1 MGDLMV
7 RTDEIGSRRRKMT
20 DKTMKKRRLAPAAS
34 LALLLLGGCS
44 FIPEYIRPASPVSE
58 AWPTGPAYADS
69 GAAQP
74 VGSGPQLADL
84 GWEEFFRSPQ
94 LRSLIDQALA
104 NNRDLRV
111 AALNVQQAQAQYRIQ
126 RADLL
131 PSADIGGSLQRQR
144 TPGDLSR
151 TGRATTTSQYDV
163 SVGTTAYEL
172 DLWGRVRS
180 LEQSALESYFAT
192 DQARISTQISLIAEV
207 ANAYLT
213 LLADKELLKLTEDT
227 LRTQRQS
234 YDLTSRSFD
243 RGVGTQLDVAQA
255 RTAVETARA
264 NRAAYVRQIAQ
275 DKNAL
280 NLLVGAPV
288 ADQVLD
294 KAPSLGKADF
304 VANLPVGLPS
314 GLLQRRPD
322 IMQAEYNL
330 RSANADIGAARAAF
344 FPSISLT
351 ASAGTAS
358 ASLSGLFE
366 GGSGAWAFAPQIN
379 LPIFDF
385 GRREANLESA
395 KVQREIGV
403 AQYEKSIQTAFR
415 EVSDALAAQGTLDD
429 QLEAQSSLVD
439 ATRSSYDLSILR
451 YNRGLDSFLNALDSQ
466 RSLYAAQQ
474 DLINARLSQLS
485 NLVTLYKVLGGGAPK
500 TTVAGL

>member
-1 MGDLMV
+1 
-7 RTDEIGSRRRKMT
+7 MT

-44 FIPEYIRPASPVSE
+44 FIPEYIRPASPVPE
-58 AWPTGPAYADS
+58 TYPTGPAYLAS

-74 VGSGPQLADL
+74 VSGGPVLADL
-84 GWEEFFRSPQ
+84 GWEEFFRSAQ
-94 LRSLIDQALA
+94 LRGLIDQALA

-126 RADLL
+126 RSELL
-131 PSADIGGSLQRQR
+131 PTADVGGSLQRQR

-151 TGRATTTSQYDV
+151 TGRPNIASQYDV
-163 SVGTTAYEL
+163 SVGVTSYEL
-172 DLWGRVRS
+172 DLFGRVRS
-180 LEQSALESYFAT
+180 LEQSALESFFAT
-192 DQARISTQISLIAEV
+192 EQARTATQISLIAEV

-213 LLADKELLKLTEDT
+213 LLADKELLRLTEDT

-280 NLLVGAPV
+280 NLLVGSPV

-294 KAPSLGKADF
+294 QAPALGTGDF
-304 VANLPVGLPS
+304 VASLPVGLPS
-314 GLLQRRPD
+314 DLLQRRPD
-322 IMQAEYNL
+322 IIEAEYNL
-330 RSANADIGAARAAF
+330 RAANANIGAARAAF
-344 FPSISLT
+344 FPTISLT

-366 GGSGAWAFAPQIN
+366 GGSGVWAFAPQIN

-385 GRREANLESA
+385 GLREANLESA

-403 AQYEKSIQTAFR
+403 AQYERAIQTAFR
-415 EVSDALAAQGTLDD
+415 EVSDSLAAQGTLED

-439 ATRSSYDLSILR
+439 ATQSSYDLSILR
-451 YNRGLDSFLNALDSQ
+451 YERGLDSFLNALDSQ

-474 DLINARLSQLS
+474 DLINARLSQLT
-485 NLVTLYKVLGGGAPK
+485 NLVTLYKVLGGGAPG
-500 TTVAGL
+500 TTVVGL

>member
-1 MGDLMV
+1 
-7 RTDEIGSRRRKMT
+7 MT

-58 AWPTGPAYADS
+58 AWPTGPAYPARAR
-69 GAAQP
+69 AA
-74 VGSGPQLADL
+74 G
-84 GWEEFFRSPQ
+84 
-94 LRSLIDQALA
+94 
-104 NNRDLRV
+104 
-111 AALNVQQAQAQYRIQ
+111 Q
-126 RADLL
+126 R
-131 PSADIGGSLQRQR
+131 R
-144 TPGDLSR
+144 SR
-151 TGRATTTSQYDV
+151 TGGFGMGGVLPLTPAPQPDRSGSGEQPRPAGRGAERPAGPGAVSHPAGRPAAVGGYRRQPSAPADAGRPVAHRQASIASQYDV
-163 SVGTTAYEL
+163 SVGTTSYEL
-172 DLWGRVRS
+172 DLFGRVRS

-192 DQARISTQISLIAEV
+192 DQARIATQISLIAEV

-294 KAPSLGKADF
+294 KAPSLGKGDF

-330 RSANADIGAARAAF
+330 RAANANIGAARAAF
-344 FPSISLT
+344 FPTISLT

-395 KVQREIGV
+395 KVEREIGV

-415 EVSDALAAQGTLDD
+415 EVSDALAAQGTLDE

>member
-1 MGDLMV
+1 MPN
-7 RTDEIGSRRRKMT
+7 RRRRINGCGLRQRKMT

-44 FIPEYIRPASPVSE
+44 FIPEYIRPVSPVPES
-58 AWPTGPAYADS
+58 WPTGAAYKDS
-69 GAAQP
+69 GAARL
-74 VGSGPQLADL
+74 VSSGPVLADL
-84 GWEEFFRSPQ
+84 GWEEFFRSPP

-126 RADLL
+126 RAELL
-131 PSADIGGSLQRQR
+131 PNADVGGSLTRQR

-151 TGRATTTSQYDV
+151 TGRPMTSSVYDV
-163 SVGTTAYEL
+163 SVGITSYEL
-172 DLWGRVRS
+172 DLFGRVRS
-180 LEQSALESYFAT
+180 LEQSALESFFAT
-192 DQARISTQISLIAEV
+192 DQARVATQISLIAEV

-213 LLADKELLKLTEDT
+213 LLADKELLRLTEDT
-227 LRTQRQS
+227 LRTQQQS
-234 YDLTSRSFD
+234 YDLTSRSFE

-275 DKNAL
+275 DKNVL
-280 NLLVGAPV
+280 SLLVGVPIG
-288 ADQVLD
+288 DQILD
-294 KAPSLGKADF
+294 RAPSLGTGDF
-304 VANLPVGLPS
+304 VATLPVGLPS

-322 IMQAEYNL
+322 IIEAEYNL
-330 RSANADIGAARAAF
+330 RAANANIGAARAAF
-344 FPSISLT
+344 FPTISLT

-366 GGSGAWAFAPQIN
+366 GGSGVWAFAPQIN

-403 AQYEKSIQTAFR
+403 AQYERSIQTAFR
-415 EVSDALAAQGTLDD
+415 EVSDALAAQGTLEE

-439 ATRSSYDLSILR
+439 ATQSSYDLSILR
-451 YNRGLDSFLNALDSQ
+451 YNRGLDSFLSALDSQ

-474 DLINARLSQLS
+474 DLINARLSQLT

>member
-1 MGDLMV
+1 
-7 RTDEIGSRRRKMT
+7 MT
-20 DKTMKKRRLAPAAS
+20 KPRLARLPITAS

-44 FIPEYIRPASPVSE
+44 FIPDYVRPASPVPE
-58 AWPTGPAYADS
+58 AWPV
-69 GAAQP
+69 GAAYTTSSAARPGNGGP
-74 VGSGPQLADL
+74 VLADL
-84 GWEEFFRSPQ
+84 GWEDFFQSPQ
-94 LRSLIDQALA
+94 LRGLIQTALE

-111 AALNVQQAQAQYRIQ
+111 AALNVEQARAQYRIQ
-126 RADLL
+126 RSDLL
-131 PSADIGGSLQRQR
+131 PTLDAGGSLTRQR
-144 TPGDLSR
+144 TPADLSR
-151 TGRATTTSQYDV
+151 TGRSAVGSQWEAT
-163 SVGTTAYEL
+163 VGTTSFEL
-172 DLWGRVRS
+172 DLFGRIRS

-192 DQARISTQISLIAEV
+192 EQAQVATRIALIAEV

-213 LLADKELLKLTEDT
+213 LLADKELLKLTDDT

-234 YDLTSRSFD
+234 FDLTRRSFD

-280 NLLVGAPV
+280 TLLVGGPV
-288 ADQVLD
+288 SESVLD
-294 KAPSLGKADF
+294 AAASLGTGDF
-304 VANLPVGLPS
+304 ITDLPVGLPS
-314 GLLQRRPD
+314 DLLQRRPD
-322 IMQAEYNL
+322 IIQAEYDL
-330 RSANADIGAARAAF
+330 RSANANIGAARAAF
-344 FPSISLT
+344 FPTIGLT

-358 ASLSGLFE
+358 AALSGLFD
-366 GGSGAWAFAPQIN
+366 GGSGAWSFVPQIS

-395 KVQREIGV
+395 KIQREIGV
-403 AQYEKSIQTAFR
+403 AQYERSIQTAFR

-429 QLEAQSSLVD
+429 QLDAQTALVD

-466 RSLYAAQQ
+466 RSLYSAQQ

-485 NLVTLYKVLGGGAPK
+485 NLVTLYKVLGGGAPAEAVK
-500 TTVAGL
+500 MAADTK